1 MAAPPAPHPPSLL
14 GYHRILSPLAGLRV
28 SPLCL
33 GTMHFGGAWG
43 FAMGEVTKETAFALL
58 DKFHSLGGNFLDTA
72 NFYQFEGSETW
83 IGEWIADRTAS
94 GAINR
99 DELVLA
105 TKYTFGYRVRKSE
118 KIQSN
123 YQGCHSKSM
132 RLSVEASLKKLGTD
146 YLDLLYVHMWD
157 FSTGVEEVMQSLH
170 HLVAAGKVL
179 NIGISDAPA
188 WVVVKC
194 NEYARFHGLTRF
206 CIYQGKWSCSFRD
219 LEREIIPMCQS
230 EGLALAAWGALGRGQ
245 YRTPEEFEKGGRKM
259 GPQEE
264 KNIIMA
270 EKLTEIGK
278 RKGGVQPTSIAL
290 AYLLQK
296 VPYVFPV
303 IGCRTVQQLETNLEA
318 LEVELTQE
326 EIYEIEDT
334 LPFDAGFPMAFLFE
348 CPGQTYRTDM
358 TTRHIWQ
365 VTASS
370 RLETVPKPRPI
381 EPKQGR
387 NQADPKR

>member
-1 MAAPPAPHPPSLL
+1 MAAPPAPAPPSLL

-33 GTMHFGGAWG
+33 GTMHFGGGWTA
-43 FAMGEVTKETAFALL
+43 AMGEVTKESAFTIL
-58 DKFHSLGGNFLDTA
+58 DKFYTSGGNFIDTA

-83 IGEWIADRTAS
+83 IGDWIADRTAS
-94 GAINR
+94 KALTR

-105 TKYTFGYRVRKSE
+105 TKYTMGYRMRGAE

-123 YQGCHSKSM
+123 FQGPHSKSL
-132 RLSVEASLKKLGTD
+132 RLSVEASLRKLQTD
-146 YLDLLYVHMWD
+146 YIDLLYVHMWD

-206 CIYQGKWSCSFRD
+206 CVYQGKWSCSFRD
-219 LEREIIPMCQS
+219 FEREILPMAQS
-230 EGLALAAWGALGRGQ
+230 EGLALAPWGALGRGQ
-245 YRTPEEFEKGGRKM
+245 FRTPEEFTHAGRKM

-264 KNIIMA
+264 KNIVVARKLA
-270 EKLTEIGK
+270 EVGD
-278 RKGGVQPTSIAL
+278 RRGVAPTTIAL
-290 AYLLQK
+290 AYLLHK
-296 VPYVFPV
+296 APYVFPV
-303 IGCRTVQQLETNLEA
+303 IGCRTVEQLEGNLESLA
-318 LEVELTQE
+318 VELSE
-326 EIYEIEDT
+326 GEVHEIEDAVE
-334 LPFDAGFPMAFLFE
+334 FDVGFPMAFLFE
-348 CPGQTYRTDM
+348 FPGQKYRSDM

-365 VTASS
+365 VTATS
-370 RLETVPKPRPI
+370 RLETVPNPRPI
-381 EPKQGR
+381 EPRQGY
-387 NQADPKR
+387 NQMDRK